1 MGTLNTIMTGVQAE
15 RSLTRRQVQPSVVKK
30 WKLQTRAATVGA
42 LIKGFPP
49 TKLPAFLLGAC
60 ADGLPFMVQLDDPG
74 MGSILISCDHGLGK
88 THQLQVMADSAARIN
103 PPNQLQLGVITFK
116 TGEWQSWQR
125 SPQMKK
131 HLQGIYAWYDPWVEG
146 FIENLVDLVEA
157 RQDGKRTGA
166 NILLMLDDL
175 NFIEELSFEAQVN
188 LHWLLEYGA
197 QAGIWIAGTIN
208 AHKVNQYRF
217 WVDPF
222 RTRIIGKVSAD
233 QHADL
238 LVLRPGSAAN
248 GLDAAMFRVWTGY
261 GWRTYRLPLLG
272 D

>member
-1 MGTLNTIMTGVQAE
+1 MGALNTIMTGLQAE
-15 RSLTRRQVQPSVVKK
+15 RSLTRRQFQPSVVKK
-30 WKLQTRAATVGA
+30 LKLGRRAATVGA
-42 LIKGFPP
+42 LIKTLQPNL
-49 TKLPAFLLGAC
+49 LPAFLLGEC
-60 ADGLPFMVQLDDPG
+60 ADGLPFLVQLDDPG

-88 THQLQVMADSAARIN
+88 THQLQVMADSATRLN

-116 TGEWQSWQR
+116 PGEWQTWQR
-125 SPQMKK
+125 SPQVKK
-131 HLQGIYAWYDPWVEG
+131 HLQGIYAWYDPGVEG
-146 FIENLVDLVEA
+146 FIENLVDLAEA

-166 NILLMLDDL
+166 NILLLLDDL

-197 QAGIWIAGTIN
+197 QAGIWMAGTLN
-208 AHKVNQYRF
+208 AHKVIQYRY

-233 QHADL
+233 QHADIL
-238 LVLRPGSAAN
+238 ATRPDSAAY
-248 GLDAAMFRVWTGY
+248 GLDAAMFRVWTGF